1 MKSLEDPDI
10 QVDTKGKHK
19 SGCLVLEM
27 QTQHMNLTGRM
38 AHNFRFADDEV
49 TIQFYADAVRQLRMT
64 EVSAAPKSEDVLQR
78 IIKAQSDR
86 VHPYPHLLDSLRLAR
101 LTGRIRS
108 GDWTMLA
115 LRCTSTVTIWLG

>member
-1 MKSLEDPDI
+1 
-10 QVDTKGKHK
+10 
-19 SGCLVLEM
+19 
-27 QTQHMNLTGRM
+27 MNLTGRM
-38 AHNFRFADDEV
+38 ARNFRFADDEV